1 MSEYGDLVGLG
12 HWWTGDVITA
22 VDRRLSSWG
31 TPVRFLDSPEND
43 VITTFDRRLSS
54 WGNISK
60 SPLETG
66 HGNDGYIDSGEQ
78 VLESL

>member
-1 MSEYGDLVGLG
+1 MSESGDLVG
-12 HWWTGDVITA
+12 HWWTPVRFLDSAENDVITA

-31 TPVRFLDSPEND
+31 NM
-43 VITTFDRRLSS
+43 
-54 WGNISK
+54 
-60 SPLETG
+60 TG

>member
-1 MSEYGDLVGLG
+1 MSESGDLVG
-12 HWWTGDVITA
+12 HWW
-22 VDRRLSSWG
+22 
-31 TPVRFLDSPEND
+31 TPVRFLDSAEND

>member
-1 MSEYGDLVGLG
+1 MSESGDLVG
-12 HWWTGDVITA
+12 HWWTQVRFLESVENDVITA
-22 VDRRLSSWG
+22 V
-31 TPVRFLDSPEND
+31 
-43 VITTFDRRLSS
+43 DRRLSS

-66 HGNDGYIDSGEQ
+66 HGNDGYIDSGEL